1 MLRRAPA
8 LALALALL
16 ALPLLAPADEEEE
29 TVIYK
34 WIDQHGIAHYT
45 TDPERIPESIRNRVH
60 QLRRPPPRETAG
72 DPARSRWEN
81 PDRRTPAARA
91 APPGATASTA
101 PPADGTPP
109 TTASAPSSPAT
120 ASARSSPASAEGARS
135 EPQASEVPKAGA
147 RSEPQASEVP
157 ETETVLA
164 PSPGQETWRDGSEPP
179 AAPPPARRV
188 RAIDDERWAVRD
200 IPPKPA
206 RKPGELPDFGPGAT
220 DPAVEEEI
228 AEIDAE
234 IAAIEG
240 SIAQDEEALLAL
252 ISVLASDRDGVLAD
266 DPQFREIAQRLP
278 RLEADLRQLRER
290 RAALEP
296 ESATP

>member
-81 PDRRTPAARA
+81 PDRRAPAARA

-109 TTASAPSSPAT
+109 TTASAPSSPA
-120 ASARSSPASAEGARS
+120 SAEGARS
-135 EPQASEVPKAGA
+135 EPQASEVPK
-147 RSEPQASEVP
+147 
-157 ETETVLA
+157 TETVLA
-164 PSPGQETWRDGSEPP
+164 PSPAQETWRDGSEPP
-179 AAPPPARRV
+179 APRPPARRV

-278 RLEADLRQLRER
+278 QLEADLRQLRER